1 MGGSECT
8 TLARSTKRFGFAQG
22 CDRCQWRTG
31 RFWKYLVESYRK
43 CTAQRALLNYSTLF
57 IAEKRGTPRNDGI
70 YARIS
75 LRNQST
81 SSTVHGSIIL
91 HNMFVVWYIYP
102 LVRTNRVCTNCNSP
116 KVSCASTCRPSSPIL
131 YCCCSITHGSPKFSS
146 LSQEVL
152 KHNRI

>member
-1 MGGSECT
+1 MGGRDCT
-8 TLARSTKRFGFAQG
+8 YHKTLWLRAG
-22 CDRCQWRTG
+22 CDRCQCRTG
-31 RFWKYLVESYRK
+31 RFWKCLVESYRT
-43 CTAQRALLNYSTLF
+43 CTAQRALLNYGTLS
-57 IAEKRGTPRNDGI
+57 IADKRGTPRSDGV
-70 YARIS
+70 YTRIP
-75 LRNQST
+75 LRKEST
-81 SSTVHGSIIL
+81 SVTVHRGIIL